1 MATLTIT
8 KELLQSELEL
18 KKVFKLF
25 QEDLSLEQWITPNP
39 YTIENINL
47 QGDSDRPVAR
57 VTYSFESSRDC
68 LSTAHKLEAEQE
80 DLKGLLLPNIR
91 TERNLLIIQIINP
104 FQYIKQ

>member
-25 QEDLSLEQWITPNP
+25 QDLGLEQWVTPNP

-47 QGDSDRPVAR
+47 LGDSDLPIAR
-57 VTYSFESSRDC
+57 VIYSFESLQDC
-68 LSTAHKLEAEQE
+68 LSTAYKLEAEQE
-80 DLKGLLLPNIR
+80 NIKDLRYLGTN
-91 TERNLLIIQIINP
+91 RNLLIIQINNP
-104 FQYIKQ
+104 FQYI

>member
-8 KELLQSELEL
+8 KELLQSESDL

-25 QEDLSLEQWITPNP
+25 RNLGLEQWVTPNP

-47 QGDSDRPVAR
+47 QGDSDLPVAR
-57 VTYSFESSRDC
+57 VIYSFESPQDC
-68 LSTAHKLEAEQE
+68 LSTAYKLEAEQE
-80 DLKGLLLPNIR
+80 NIKGLSNIG

>member
-25 QEDLSLEQWITPNP
+25 QDLGLEQWVTPNP

-47 QGDSDRPVAR
+47 QCDPDLPIAR
-57 VTYSFESSRDC
+57 VIYSFESLQDC
-68 LSTAHKLEAEQE
+68 LSTAYKLEAEQE
-80 DLKGLLLPNIR
+80 NIKGLRYLGTN
-91 TERNLLIIQIINP
+91 RNLLIIQINNP

>member
-25 QEDLSLEQWITPNP
+25 QDLGLEQWVTPNP

-47 QGDSDRPVAR
+47 QGDPDLPVAR
-57 VTYSFESSRDC
+57 VIYSFESLQDC
-68 LSTAHKLEAEQE
+68 LSTAYKLEAEQE
-80 DLKGLLLPNIR
+80 NIKGLRYLGTN
-91 TERNLLIIQIINP
+91 RNLLIIQINNP

>member
-25 QEDLSLEQWITPNP
+25 QDLGLEQWVTPNP

-47 QGDSDRPVAR
+47 QGDSDLPIAR
-57 VTYSFESSRDC
+57 VIYSFESLQDC
-68 LSTAHKLEAEQE
+68 LSTAYKLEAEQE
-80 DLKGLLLPNIR
+80 NIKGLRYLGTN
-91 TERNLLIIQIINP
+91 RNLLIIQINNP
-104 FQYIKQ
+104 FQYI

>member
-18 KKVFKLF
+18 KKVFKL

-47 QGDSDRPVAR
+47 QGDSDLPVAR

>member
-47 QGDSDRPVAR
+47 QGDSDLPVAR
-57 VTYSFESSRDC
+57 VIYSFENPRDC
-68 LSTAHKLEAEQE
+68 LSTAYKLEAEQE
-80 DLKGLLLPNIR
+80 NIKGLSNIG

>member
-47 QGDSDRPVAR
+47 QGDSDRHVAR

>member
-8 KELLQSELEL
+8 KDLLQSELEL
-18 KKVFKLF
+18 KNVFKLF
-25 QEDLSLEQWITPNP
+25 QDLDLEQWVTTNP
-39 YTIENINL
+39 YIIENINL
-47 QGDSDRPVAR
+47 QGDSDLPVAR

-68 LSTAHKLEAEQE
+68 LSTAYKLEAEQE
-80 DLKGLLLPNIR
+80 DLKGISSIR

>member
-25 QEDLSLEQWITPNP
+25 QDLGLEQWVTPNP

-47 QGDSDRPVAR
+47 QGDPDLPIAR
-57 VTYSFESSRDC
+57 VIYSFESLQDC
-68 LSTAHKLEAEQE
+68 LSTAYKLEAEQE
-80 DLKGLLLPNIR
+80 NIKGLRYLGTN
-91 TERNLLIIQIINP
+91 RNLLIIQINNP

>member
-25 QEDLSLEQWITPNP
+25 QEDLLSLEQWITPNP

-47 QGDSDRPVAR
+47 QGDPDLPIAR
-57 VTYSFESSRDC
+57 VIYSFESHQDC
-68 LSTAHKLEAEQE
+68 LSTAYKLEAEQE
-80 DLKGLLLPNIR
+80 NIKGLRYLGTN
-91 TERNLLIIQIINP
+91 RNLLIIQINNP

>member
-8 KELLQSELEL
+8 KDLLQSELEL
-18 KKVFKLF
+18 KRVFKLF
-25 QEDLSLEQWITPNP
+25 QDLDLEQWVTPNP
-39 YTIENINL
+39 YIIENINL
-47 QGDSDRPVAR
+47 QGDSDLPVAR

-80 DLKGLLLPNIR
+80 DLKGLSSIR

>member
-25 QEDLSLEQWITPNP
+25 QDLGLEQWVTPNP

-47 QGDSDRPVAR
+47 QGDSDLPIAR
-57 VTYSFESSRDC
+57 VIYSFESLQDC
-68 LSTAHKLEAEQE
+68 LSTAYKLEAEQE
-80 DLKGLLLPNIR
+80 NIKGLRYLGTN
-91 TERNLLIIQIINP
+91 RNPLIIQINNP
-104 FQYIKQ
+104 FQYI

>member
-25 QEDLSLEQWITPNP
+25 QDLGLEQWVTPNP

-47 QGDSDRPVAR
+47 QGDSDLPIAR
-57 VTYSFESSRDC
+57 VIYSFESLQDC
-68 LSTAHKLEAEQE
+68 LSTAYKLEAEQE
-80 DLKGLLLPNIR
+80 NIKGLRYLGTN
-91 TERNLLIIQIINP
+91 RNLLIIQINNP